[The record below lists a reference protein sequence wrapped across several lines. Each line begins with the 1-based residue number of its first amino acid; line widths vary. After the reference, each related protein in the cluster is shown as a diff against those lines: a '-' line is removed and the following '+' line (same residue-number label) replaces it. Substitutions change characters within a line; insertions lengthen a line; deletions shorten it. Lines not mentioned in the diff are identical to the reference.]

1 MSGLREAD
9 VIKKA
14 QQGEPSAVGVLFD
27 SHQEAIYRF
36 VWIRVR
42 DHHVAEDL
50 TGEVFMRMV
59 AELPRYENRS
69 LPFRAWLYRIAYNLI
84 VDTYRADKRYA
95 SVPLEHA
102 GDIVHPTAH
111 LDEMTEHRLTTERVQ
126 QALDV
131 LDPAQREV
139 VELRFLA
146 GLSLKEA
153 AATLNKTVSAVKA
166 LQHRGLHA
174 LRLLLHDPDSGQ
186 NQIALPPL
194 SSPEVKP

>member
-95 SVPLEHA
+95 SVPLEQA
-102 GDIVHPTAH
+102 GDVIHPTAH
-111 LDEMTEHRLTTERVQ
+111 LDEMTEQRLTTERVQ

-174 LRLLLHDPDSGQ
+174 LRLLLRDPDSGQ
-186 NQIALPPL
+186 NQITLPPL

>member
-1 MSGLREAD
+1 MIDLHEIN

-14 QQGEPSAVGVLFD
+14 QKGDASAVGMLFD
-27 SHQEAIYRF
+27 NHQEAIYRF
-36 VWIRVR
+36 IWMRVR
-42 DHHVAEDL
+42 DDHVADDL

-59 AELPRYENRS
+59 AELPRYEVRS
-69 LPFRAWLYRIAYNLI
+69 LPFRAWLYRIAYHLVI
-84 VDTYRADKRYA
+84 DSFRAEKRYT
-95 SVPLEHA
+95 SVSLEEAGPLVSPAER
-102 GDIVHPTAH
+102 P
-111 LDEMTEHRLTTERVQ
+111 DEMTDQRLATEKVQ
-126 QALDV
+126 QALDI

-174 LRLLLHDPDSGQ
+174 LRLLLHEPDTPGSTSRLGSQ
-186 NQIALPPL
+186 
-194 SSPEVKP
+194 EVKP

>member
-1 MSGLREAD
+1 MSGLAEINH
-9 VIKKA
+9 IKKA
-14 QQGEPSAVGVLFD
+14 QKGDPSAVGVLFD
-27 SHQEAIYRF
+27 NHQEAIYRF
-36 VWIRVR
+36 IWVRVR

-84 VDTYRADKRYA
+84 VDSYRANRHYA
-95 SVPLEHA
+95 SVPFDQADE
-102 GDIVHPTAH
+102 IIHPTEP
-111 LDEMTEHRLTTERVQ
+111 LDEMTEQSLTTERVQ
-126 QALDV
+126 QALDI

-174 LRLLLHDPDSGQ
+174 LRLLLREADPGSA
-186 NQIALPPL
+186 NYLPSL
-194 SSPEVKP
+194 SSPEVKS